1 LSVWGLSLSRVWSK
15 LQKRN
20 LAPMEIPDMTKPDFT
35 ALGLR
40 ELVALYNK
48 YTNKNRKSLF
58 ANKGEGVKAV
68 EAAYA
73 AWSKAQPKAAEPK
86 AAPAAKQRKGY
97 EAVIVMKTKD
107 CPYLKGNVAKSH
119 WQELVG
125 RRTIGDYLACFAEGE
140 VRSYARAWL
149 MLFVRDGHVT
159 LGRR

>member
-1 LSVWGLSLSRVWSK
+1 
-15 LQKRN
+15 
-20 LAPMEIPDMTKPDFT
+20 MEIPDMTKPDFT

-58 ANKGEGVKAV
+58 ANKVDGVKAV
-68 EAAYA
+68 EAAWSV
-73 AWSKAQPKAAEPK
+73 WSKAQPKAKVSKP
-86 AAPAAKQRKGY
+86 PAAKPRKGY
-97 EAVIVMKTKD
+97 GVAIIMKTKT
-107 CPYLKGNVAKSH
+107 CPYMKGNVAKSH
-119 WQELVG
+119 YAQLAPGQTV
-125 RRTIGDYLACFAEGE
+125 GDYLMRFAEGE